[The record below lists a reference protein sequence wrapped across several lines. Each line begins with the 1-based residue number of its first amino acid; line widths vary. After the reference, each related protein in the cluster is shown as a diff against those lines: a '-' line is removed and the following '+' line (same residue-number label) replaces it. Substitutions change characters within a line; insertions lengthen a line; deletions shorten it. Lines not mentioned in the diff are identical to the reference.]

1 MYSLCHNKPAP
12 DFFSFAG
19 SREAA
24 EEALEK
30 LSGSCRISYEDD
42 QNDSASITTRSGCN
56 TCQDA

>member
-24 EEALEK
+24 EEALGGQ
-30 LSGSCRISYEDD
+30 L
-42 QNDSASITTRSGCN
+42 
-56 TCQDA
+56 